1 MTRSYYSY
9 GAPSAQPT
17 DTAENVAEVD
27 ARVAFEQPCARAAAH
42 AAPRHPNADVRTSGR
57 VRAASQRVC
66 VNVHPGN
73 FSLIYES
80 SDGRLCVF
88 ETRDGHVTAVDAA
101 RLA

>member
-9 GAPSAQPT
+9 GSPSAQST

-27 ARVAFEQPCARAAAH
+27 ARVASEQPCACAAAH
-42 AAPRHPNADVRTSGR
+42 AASQHLNADVRTSGR
-57 VRAASQRVC
+57 IHATSQRVC
-66 VNVHPGN
+66 ANVHPGN